1 MNRRCSCGDGS
12 GSVPV
17 TVPVLMDAVLSCT
30 RCLTVLLTVPISNI
44 INNDDVVLFVV
55 LYLL

>member
-1 MNRRCSCGDGS
+1 MNRRCSCGAGA
-12 GSVPV
+12 GHYGGALVVPL
-17 TVPVLMDAVLSCT
+17 TVP
-30 RCLTVLLTVPISNI
+30 LTVPISNI